1 MVGGRGCVRYE
12 FLACRLGVRV
22 GRRGFVGGW
31 WGGGVFVWGGG
42 WFRALVVGRIS
53 NKFLFSNRY
62 EAMINKRLS

>member
-42 WFRALVVGRIS
+42 GLERWL
-53 NKFLFSNRY
+53 
-62 EAMINKRLS
+62 